1 MSIIRRLIYRGRFSN
16 ECSTRERHYD
26 AIILYAAYNM
36 RHFETIL
43 SISLL
48 LLSTTMDRFPEFHQ
62 KYRNRS
68 IF

>member
-1 MSIIRRLIYRGRFSN
+1 MSAPLES
-16 ECSTRERHYD
+16 
-26 AIILYAAYNM
+26 IILYAAYNM
-36 RHFETIL
+36 HHFETIL

-48 LLSTTMDRFPEFHQ
+48 LLSATMDRFPEFHQ